1 MPRDVQSARLV
12 SPGYVQPSN
21 EAAGEL
27 ECVSVRKADNGGYI
41 VTCMYE
47 RGQPED
53 YVYESGDDAD
63 AYLLKQR
70 KRLGKE

>member
-47 RGQPED
+47 RGQ
-53 YVYESGDDAD
+53 
-63 AYLLKQR
+63 
-70 KRLGKE
+70 RLGKE